1 MKTKPTAKALD
12 NKKDKIAVKKISKTE
27 LLLLK
32 DKYIFHGSHA
42 LFDVCKPH
50 QAKCETKRKENEQ
63 FAIYGSSS
71 LEFAILFAFEKL
83 PKTKYSWSA
92 DVGDDGKPFGL
103 LKEGTYIAEED
114 FGFIYCFD
122 KAKFKP
128 TTAGSMQYVCKQELA
143 PVAIYKVYYKDFKE
157 LFEIETATKTV

>member
-1 MKTKPTAKALD
+1 MKTKPAAKALD
-12 NKKDKIAVKKISKTE
+12 NKKDKIAVKEISKTE

-32 DKYIFHGSHA
+32 DKYIFHGSHV

-50 QAKCETKRKENEQ
+50 QARCNSKNAENEQ

-83 PKTKYSWSA
+83 PKTKFSWEAS
-92 DVGDDGKPFGL
+92 VDDNGQSYGI
-103 LKEGTYIAEED
+103 LKDGTYITQED
-114 FGFIYCFD
+114 FGYIYCFD
-122 KAKFKP
+122 KTNFKP
-128 TTAGSMQYVCKQELA
+128 TTEGGVQYVCKTEQK

-157 LFEIETATKTV
+157 LFETETVTKTV